1 MRVLP
6 LMTLGIALFA
16 QGVLASGNKE
26 TVENFVE
33 AFNRQD
39 IDAMLEFTTD
49 DLRWMSIVNGQL
61 SIETSNQDELREA
74 MASYFASTPSARA
87 EIRSMT
93 ESGPFVHTVEEALW
107 SSHGAK
113 KNQCGMAV
121 YEILEG
127 NIQNVWYFQVH
138 ECP

>member
-6 LMTLGIALFA
+6 LMALGIAVFA

-33 AFNRQD
+33 AFNRHD
-39 IDAMLEFTTD
+39 IDAMLELTTD
-49 DLRWMSIVNGQL
+49 DLRWISVTNEQL
-61 SIETSNQDELREA
+61 SIEASNQGELREA
-74 MASYFASTPSARA
+74 MASYFATTPSARA
-87 EIRSMT
+87 EIRSIT

-107 SSHGAK
+107 SSHGVE
-113 KNQCGMAV
+113 KNQCSMAV

-127 NIQNVWYFQVH
+127 NVHNVWYFPAH

>member
-1 MRVLP
+1 MA
-6 LMTLGIALFA
+6 LGIALFA
-16 QGVLASGNKE
+16 QGVPASSNKD

-33 AFNRQD
+33 AFNRHD
-39 IDAMLEFTTD
+39 IDAMLELTTD
-49 DLRWMSIVNGQL
+49 DLRWMSLANEQL
-61 SIETSNQDELREA
+61 SIEASNQRELREA

-87 EIRSMT
+87 EIRSIT

-113 KNQCGMAV
+113 KNQCSMAV

-127 NIQNVWYFQVH
+127 NVHNVWYFPVH

>member
-6 LMTLGIALFA
+6 LMALGIALFA

-33 AFNRQD
+33 AFNQHD
-39 IDAMLEFTTD
+39 IDAMLELATD
-49 DLRWMSIVNGQL
+49 DLRWMSVADGQL
-61 SIETSNQDELREA
+61 SKEASNQGELREA
-74 MASYFASTPSARA
+74 MASYFASTPSVRA
-87 EIRSMT
+87 EIRSIT

-107 SSHGAK
+107 SSHGAE
-113 KNQCGMAV
+113 KNQCSMAV

-127 NIQNVWYFQVH
+127 NVRNVWYFPAH